1 MRSARPRGWTETW
14 FALPEDRRTGP
25 LVVAIDGPAGAGKS
39 SVSRRVALRLGVP
52 FLDSGMFYRAVA
64 LLAQEEQ
71 VPLDDGERLAAIA
84 SRPALRIEK
93 ERILLGDRDLTDLI
107 HRPEINRNLSAI
119 AGVAQVRDAINARQ
133 RELASG
139 GLVVAGRDIGTVVFP
154 RARHKFFL
162 TAGLRER
169 VRRRLTQIGR
179 RGETVDEAAMERE
192 IAGRDVA
199 DSTRAVAPLRPAAD
213 AAVINTDHLKVDEVV
228 EMILKL
234 IRERDGG

>member
-1 MRSARPRGWTETW
+1 
-14 FALPEDRRTGP
+14 
-25 LVVAIDGPAGAGKS
+25 
-39 SVSRRVALRLGVP
+39 
-52 FLDSGMFYRAVA
+52 MFYRAVA

-93 ERILLGDRDLTDLI
+93 ESILLGDRDLTDLI